1 MNATLDVAQTKLRAE
16 IIRIRRRDRL
26 ALTDDLCVL
35 LDCDEH
41 ELAGKMTEVT
51 KWRDSLCTDL
61 DWDQAELP
69 GRAKGNQVSINK
81 LCLLLDCDGK
91 QLEERVAELK
101 KAAEE
106 ERKKAA
112 DVSALDNLRQEN
124 ARLQEELKRW
134 EEESQKTDDMV
145 VSLREQ
151 LRALKTVMEEEEAL

>member
-41 ELAGKMTEVT
+41 ELAGKMTEMT
-51 KWRDSLCTDL
+51 KWRDS
-61 DWDQAELP
+61 
-69 GRAKGNQVSINK
+69 
-81 LCLLLDCDGK
+81 
-91 QLEERVAELK
+91 
-101 KAAEE
+101 
-106 ERKKAA
+106 
-112 DVSALDNLRQEN
+112 LDNLRQEN